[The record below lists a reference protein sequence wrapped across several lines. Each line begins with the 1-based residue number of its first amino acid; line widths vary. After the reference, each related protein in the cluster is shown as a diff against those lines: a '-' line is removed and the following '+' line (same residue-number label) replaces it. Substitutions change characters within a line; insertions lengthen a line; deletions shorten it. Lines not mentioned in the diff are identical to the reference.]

1 MKEAMIMNVASVVA
15 GSVAIAVACYVTDSA
30 LPLLAFMIIP
40 TWTCKTNRQED

>member
-30 LPLLAFMIIP
+30 WPLLAFMIVP
-40 TWTCKTNRQED
+40 KWSFQTSKEED